1 MTINQ
6 PNHTNNEQNEP
17 STSIHK
23 SEPLTAQQLRVLA
36 CLMEKQLTTPNNY
49 PLTIN
54 ALMNACNQKSNREP
68 IMQLSEGEVGQIV
81 HQLETKDLARLEY
94 GDRANKVFHKARGYF
109 QLDIDQQALLTVMM
123 LRKPQTLNELKTR
136 TARMTD
142 FADNAAI
149 KTCLQTL
156 INRDTPLV
164 TWLAK
169 GQGQREERYTQTLH
183 ENNETN
189 EPSLQ
194 PTQVTSIDSS
204 TNEATDELQRLQ
216 QRITA
221 LEKRV
226 AELEHCLN

>member
-6 PNHTNNEQNEP
+6 PIHTNNEQNEP
-17 STSIHK
+17 STSEHK
-23 SEPLTAQQLRVLA
+23 PEPLTAQQLRVLA

-68 IMQLSEGEVGQIV
+68 IMQLSEGDVGQV
-81 HQLETKDLARLEY
+81 VNQLVETELATLEY

-109 QLDIDQQALLTVMM
+109 KLDIDQQALLTVMM

-156 INRDTPLV
+156 MKRDTPLV

-169 GQGQREERYTQTLH
+169 GQGQREERYTQTLYQS
-183 ENNETN
+183 NDVLETKQ
-189 EPSLQ
+189 Q
-194 PTQVTSIDSS
+194 PTQPPS
-204 TNEATDELQRLQ
+204 TNKPTNEQTDELHILKQK
-216 QRITA
+216 IME

-226 AELEHCLN
+226 SELEQCLN